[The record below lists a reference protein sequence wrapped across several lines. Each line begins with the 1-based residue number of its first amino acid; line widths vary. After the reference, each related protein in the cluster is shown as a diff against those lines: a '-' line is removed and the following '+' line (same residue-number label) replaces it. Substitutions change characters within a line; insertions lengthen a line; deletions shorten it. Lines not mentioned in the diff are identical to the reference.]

1 MSELDE
7 MQSAPTVLDFLKK
20 EAAELGIKHHPK
32 IGEDKLREK
41 IQEYKDKLEAEQAKA
56 VATQEEAPKANP
68 KASNRMALKR
78 EQLQLVRIRL
88 SALNPHMKG
97 LKGQVFSVSNSL
109 VGTVKK
115 YIPFDSP
122 NGWHVP
128 KILVDSLDG
137 KQFQTFREITTPT
150 GKTIKRSV
158 SAKAYS
164 IQYLAPLS
172 AEEWAK
178 IQNNIKA
185 TAAQEDY

>member
-1 MSELDE
+1 MSEFEEL
-7 MQSAPTVLDFLKK
+7 QSAPTVLDFLKK

-41 IQEYKDKLEAEQAKA
+41 IQDHKDKLEEEQANA
-56 VATQEEAPKANP
+56 VAAQEEAPVSKP
-68 KASNRMALKR
+68 KVSNKQQLKR
-78 EQLQLVRIRL
+78 EQLQLVRIRV
-88 SALNPHMKG
+88 SALNPQMKG

-128 KILVDSLDG
+128 KILVDALDS
-137 KQFQTFREITTPT
+137 KNYQTFREITTPT
-150 GKTIKRSV
+150 GKTVKRSV
-158 SAKAYS
+158 AAKAYS
-164 IQYLAPLS
+164 IQVLPPLT

-178 IQNNIKA
+178 IQANIKA
-185 TAAQEDY
+185 TAPQEDY